1 MDALTLT
8 EGAGAMGEFVGL
20 GIAFSC
26 CCGIRAETVEN
37 PAATSKTGYSSYQQL
52 DGGAAAQKASA

>member
-1 MDALTLT
+1 
-8 EGAGAMGEFVGL
+8 MGEFVGL